1 VLRSD
6 LFPGADGARVTAE
19 AALSAARPQRRCK
32 LQRWNAE
39 LIKVLKSPDVVEGL
53 AKHGLPATPGSRE
66 ELMRTI
72 ARESAMWG
80 RVIRERK
87 ITGE

>member
-1 VLRSD
+1 
-6 LFPGADGARVTAE
+6 
-19 AALSAARPQRRCK
+19 
-32 LQRWNAE
+32 
-39 LIKVLKSPDVVEGL
+39 VLKSPDVVEGL